1 VIVIDSSSL
10 VKYLLREEGWRQVEA
25 YLLQGVV
32 SLDHAEK
39 EVLNAVWK
47 HHLVRRIIGRELAVE
62 LYNVFKK
69 LVDAKILLIERE
81 EQYLDKAFE
90 IAMNHYLPLYDS
102 LYISQALKWGKLLT
116 SDVLQ
121 KEVAQNMD
129 LEVIYL

>member
-1 VIVIDSSSL
+1 
-10 VKYLLREEGWRQVEA
+10 
-25 YLLQGVV
+25 
-32 SLDHAEK
+32 
-39 EVLNAVWK
+39 
-47 HHLVRRIIGRELAVE
+47 LAVE

-102 LYISQALKWGKLLT
+102 IYISKALKWGKLLT
-116 SDVLQ
+116 SDALQ

-129 LEVIYL
+129 LEVVYL